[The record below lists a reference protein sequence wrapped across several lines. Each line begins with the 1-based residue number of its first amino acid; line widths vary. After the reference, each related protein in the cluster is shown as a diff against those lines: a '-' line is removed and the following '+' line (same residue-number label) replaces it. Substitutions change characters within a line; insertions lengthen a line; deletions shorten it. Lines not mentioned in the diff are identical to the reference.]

1 VHEGI
6 EYRVEKEKEKWTLAH
21 DEQNGYRILS
31 QKKNL
36 ARGKQNR
43 STREHNIYRVK
54 KEKGNI
60 IMVTLNKIEK
70 RKKDIE
76 VRQDFF

>member
-1 VHEGI
+1 MHEGI

-43 STREHNIYRVK
+43 STMEHNIY
-54 KEKGNI
+54 
-60 IMVTLNKIEK
+60 
-70 RKKDIE
+70 
-76 VRQDFF
+76 